1 LQVCLIKIL
10 IVLFQLNRFIYVPY
24 DCIISHFRY
33 VSACEAAWR
42 ILKYPIHYRSTPM
55 MKLLFHLPRE
65 QFIYFKGDDQVET
78 MLNKA
83 DLDGSMFL
91 AWFELNKVS
100 KIARKLT
107 YADIPTRF
115 TNDSKEKKIISERK
129 VLL

>member
-1 LQVCLIKIL
+1 
-10 IVLFQLNRFIYVPY
+10 
-24 DCIISHFRY
+24 
-33 VSACEAAWR
+33 
-42 ILKYPIHYRSTPM
+42 
-55 MKLLFHLPRE
+55 MKLSFYLPEE
-65 QFIYFKGDDQVET
+65 QFIYFKGDEEVET
-78 MLNKA
+78 VLNKA